1 MTRPLAR
8 RAIPGAPTRTRPSRA
23 RTSRQGV
30 TCPYCFASVAPQRIL
45 FRCRG
50 QAGRRQGCAPALD
63 EALAA
68 YTGSTAGASLPP
80 VFAASGRAAGQR
92 GRADCPECGLPTGNR
107 ACPECHNP
115 LPSAYCDS
123 PGRIVAL
130 VGAKNAGKSTYIAVL
145 LHELMNRVG
154 TELDAS
160 LVACDDRTIERYKRD
175 FARPLLEERR
185 LLPTTA
191 SAATGPREPLVYL
204 LTRTR
209 PSRFAGRRRARRRN
223 DSLALVLFD
232 TAGEDLRSREVTD
245 LHLRYLEAADAI
257 VFLVDPLELP
267 GARTGV
273 RDAVPGPRGT
283 GDDPDSEPLNIIAR
297 VTEALRRRHGARPGE
312 PLPVPVAVALTKIDV
327 LRPALLKQSAL
338 HRSRSGRGVLDLD
351 DRDAVNEQVR
361 ALLHDWQ
368 AGQLDTFLGQ
378 QYADHALF
386 GLSALG
392 GVPDGERVGA
402 GGVRPYRAEDPLLWL
417 LYKFGMLDGVHPE
430 GG

>member
-1 MTRPLAR
+1 MNPMT
-8 RAIPGAPTRTRPSRA
+8 A
-23 RTSRQGV
+23 RTQSV
-30 TCPYCFASVAPQRIL
+30 TCPYCFGAVAPQRIL

-50 QAGRRQGCAPALD
+50 QAGRRQGCAPVLD
-63 EALAA
+63 TALAE

-80 VFAASGRAAGQR
+80 VFSASGRVSFKRG
-92 GRADCPECGLPTGNR
+92 GRADCPDCGLPTGNR
-107 ACPECHNP
+107 ACPDCHNP

-185 LLPTTA
+185 LLPTTT
-191 SAATGPREPLVYL
+191 SATTGPREPLVYL

-209 PSRFAGRRRARRRN
+209 HGRFARGRFARTRN

-257 VFLVDPLELP
+257 IFLVDPLELP

-273 RDAVPGPRGT
+273 RDAVPAPHGA

-297 VTEALRRRHGARPGE
+297 VTDTLRQRHGTRPGE

-327 LRPALLKQSAL
+327 LRPGLLDQSAL
-338 HRSRSGRGVLDLD
+338 HRSRSGVGVLDLD

-368 AGQLDTFLGQ
+368 AGQLDTYLGQ

-392 GVPDGERVGA
+392 GVPDDGRVGA

-417 LYKFGMLDGVHPE
+417 LYRFGMLDGVRPGE
-430 GG
+430 G

>member
-1 MTRPLAR
+1 MTRPLSR
-8 RAIPGAPTRTRPSRA
+8 VGLPGAP
-23 RTSRQGV
+23 SRQAV

-50 QAGRRQGCAPALD
+50 QAGRTRGCAPVLD
-63 EALAA
+63 EVLAA

-80 VFAASGRAAGQR
+80 VFAAPGRR
-92 GRADCPECGLPTGNR
+92 GRADCPDCGRPTGNR
-107 ACPECHNP
+107 ACPECHNG
-115 LPSAYCDS
+115 LPAAYCDS

-209 PSRFAGRRRARRRN
+209 RTRFARARN

-257 VFLVDPLELP
+257 IFLVDPLELP
-267 GARTGV
+267 GARAGAA
-273 RDAVPGPRGT
+273 DAVPDARGAA
-283 GDDPDSEPLNIIAR
+283 DDPDSEPLNVIAR
-297 VTEALRRRHGARPGE
+297 VTEALRQRHGTRPGE
-312 PLPVPVAVALTKIDV
+312 PLPVPVAVALTKIDA
-327 LRPALLKQSAL
+327 LRPELLRQSAL
-338 HRSRSGRGVLDLD
+338 HRTRSGSGVLDLD
-351 DRDAVNEQVR
+351 DRDAVHEQVR
-361 ALLHDWQ
+361 ALLHEWQ
-368 AGQLDTFLGQ
+368 AGQLDTYLGQ
-378 QYADHALF
+378 QYAEHALF

-392 GVPDGERVGA
+392 GIPEDGRVGT
-402 GGVRPYRAEDPLLWL
+402 GGVRPHRAEDPLLWL
-417 LYKFGMLDGVHPE
+417 LYRFGMLDGVRP
-430 GG
+430 GGP

>member
-1 MTRPLAR
+1 MSLASR
-8 RAIPGAPTRTRPSRA
+8 VGLPGVPSRQA
-23 RTSRQGV
+23 V
-30 TCPYCFASVAPQRIL
+30 TCPYCFEAVAPQRIL

-50 QAGRRQGCAPALD
+50 RAGRTRGCEPVLD
-63 EALAA
+63 EELAA

-80 VFAASGRAAGQR
+80 VFAAAGRGGRASCPDCGQ
-92 GRADCPECGLPTGNR
+92 PTGNR

-209 PSRFAGRRRARRRN
+209 RTRFARPRN

-232 TAGEDLRSREVTD
+232 TAGEDLRSREVRD

-257 VFLVDPLELP
+257 IFLVDPLELP
-267 GARTGV
+267 GARAGLL
-273 RDAVPGPRGT
+273 DAVPGAPAVP
-283 GDDPDSEPLNIIAR
+283 GDDPDSEPINVIAR
-297 VTEALRRRHGARPGE
+297 VTEALRQRRGAARTGPGDR
-312 PLPVPVAVALTKIDV
+312 LRVPVAVALTKIDV
-327 LRPALLKQSAL
+327 LRPALLRQSAL
-338 HRSRSGRGVLDLD
+338 HRSRSGSGVLDLD
-351 DRDAVNEQVR
+351 DREAVDAQVR

-368 AGQLDTFLGQ
+368 AGQLDTYLSQ
-378 QYADHALF
+378 QYAEHALF

-392 GVPDGERVGA
+392 GLPEEDRVGA

-417 LYKFGMLDGVHPE
+417 LYRFGMLDGVRT
-430 GG
+430 GRS